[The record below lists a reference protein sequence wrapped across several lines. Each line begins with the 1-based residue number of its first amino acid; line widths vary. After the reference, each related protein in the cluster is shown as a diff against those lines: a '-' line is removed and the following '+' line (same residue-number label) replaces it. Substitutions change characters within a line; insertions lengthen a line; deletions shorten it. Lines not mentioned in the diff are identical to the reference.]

1 MIARERRG
9 RWVYRACVQWT
20 LATAGGFLVGFVPVG
35 AAITALNSEDLLP
48 AVWAAFG
55 IGSGCMQALL
65 AYELSRSAG
74 LAWRWTLAA
83 GLGSLV
89 GGALL
94 GTVYS
99 HPQPTANL
107 FVGWF
112 MLGACLGLSQSAVLL
127 HQVGLRGAAWIPI
140 SVGAWLAGWAVADL
154 TRALDLVALPAG
166 LFVVAAVE
174 GLAIALVF
182 PCARLGKENS
192 SDKNLPSSR

>member
-1 MIARERRG
+1 MTARERHGTR
-9 RWVYRACVQWT
+9 VYRASVQWT

-35 AAITALNSEDLLP
+35 AAITALNSDDLLP

-65 AYELSRSAG
+65 VYELSRSAG
-74 LAWRWTLAA
+74 LAWRWSLAA

-89 GGALL
+89 SGTLL

-107 FVGWF
+107 LVGWC
-112 MLGACLGLSQSAVLL
+112 MLGVFLGLSQSVVSL
-127 HQVGLRGAAWIPI
+127 HQVGLRGALWLPI
-140 SVGAWLAGWAVADL
+140 SLGAWLAGWAAAHL
-154 TRALDLVALPAG
+154 TSAFGLVALPAG

-174 GLAIALVF
+174 GLTIALVF

-192 SDKNLPSSR
+192 PDKSLPTPG